1 MKGVLALLILS
12 SSPGAFAESLV
23 TGNVTKVGDATHL
36 EFQGRPTWN
45 YNLRHDGV
53 HLTLNLPPM
62 SDASKVQLTSW
73 QDSLIKKVT
82 IKPGPDG
89 GDEVEFLLGSAD
101 TDAFD
106 YLSDQPSRLIIDF
119 FKTKPPVPLVAK
131 SKKKTPSGKNVAQA
145 KKPVVRKLAG
155 ELDLPAKK
163 TDPVLGSNEDFIKQ
177 GVFDSADPEYSRF
190 DMNDIDIKEEAV
202 IASRGNIYLN
212 YPMLDYEDS
221 TLKSIQSA
229 PPIYEVA
236 PTDNDENKKVRLLI
250 TLFNKKRTAVFLKTK
265 DFFEK
270 EFPNSKYNE
279 LIKYMEADVYYDF
292 WKESESPADLD
303 NALKRY
309 QALIELYPHS
319 PLAERTNLLIAY
331 SYLERK
337 DYFSTL
343 KSLQRFIKNF
353 PTSKDI
359 QTAKLTLADALRGTR
374 NYDDALKKLD
384 SIEKDPEA
392 GAFREIAAFK
402 KGDVLYAKKD
412 YKGAIDEFRKTLQKY
427 PDHLSKFPNAFFN
440 LAEANFLTGNYK
452 ESLTA
457 HRKFLSRF
465 PKNPQGG
472 YSMARI
478 GELLEILGADRKKID
493 GAFLECIFRYQGSE
507 GAGVARV
514 RIGGQRMTDMKEKE
528 VEVAAT
534 EMKEFA
540 EDSDLPRAKDFVTIM
555 LADGYHRRKQYD
567 KALTLLLDFYKNEP
581 SSDLSVFKKRIMSN
595 ITSQLQVL
603 LKDHK
608 FLELFKVYGQH
619 APVWLKNSDRIDIE
633 YYLGEGFEQ
642 AGAYNEAADYYRKVL
657 NRLYSI
663 RGTDEEKE
671 RQVME
676 DLPSSDS
683 VNLRLATMSLSA
695 QDFSKAAF
703 YLSSIKNPQKLGA
716 EEQVERIEL
725 ASQVAQQK
733 GQINSAKKF
742 LSDLIVNWKG
752 RPALVS
758 QPYIH
763 LAELQ
768 FKTKDYSEAEAAVQK
783 VINMQTDTEL
793 VPKETLVKALE
804 LRGDLLL
811 QKNDQ
816 AKAVSAYKDLLDRF
830 EDTVPLESVRF
841 KMGKTLFEKGD
852 LVDAEKT
859 WSTLKE
865 GSLWAQMAKEQ
876 LSNSKWKKQ
885 YKKYIQRI
893 PAMSGVK

>member
-1 MKGVLALLILS
+1 VKLTLVFFISIFS
-12 SSPGAFAESLV
+12 SGASAESLV
-23 TGNVTKVGDATHL
+23 TGNVTRVGDATHL

-45 YNLRHDGV
+45 YNLRRGDGQLV
-53 HLTLNLPPM
+53 LNLPPVT
-62 SDASKVQLTSW
+62 DATKAQLLSW
-73 QDSLIKKVT
+73 KDSLIKKVT
-82 IKPGPDG
+82 IQPGPDG
-89 GDEVEFLLGSAD
+89 GDEITFVLNGSE

-106 YLSDQPSRLIIDF
+106 YLSDQPSRLILDF
-119 FKTKPPVPLVAK
+119 FKTKAAPLAK
-131 SKKKTPSGKNVAQA
+131 NKKAKKTVAQVR
-145 KKPVVRKLAG
+145 KPVVRKLAG

-163 TDPVLGSNEDFIKQ
+163 TDPVLGSNEDLSKQ

-190 DMNDIDIKEEAV
+190 DMNDIDIKEEAI

-212 YPMLDYEDS
+212 YPMLEFEDT
-221 TLKSIQSA
+221 TLKAVQAA

-236 PTDNDENKKVRLLI
+236 PADNDENKKVRLLI
-250 TLFNKKRTAVFLKTK
+250 TLFNKKRVAVFLKTK

-270 EFPNSKYNE
+270 EYPTSKYNE
-279 LIKYMEADVYYDF
+279 LIKYMEADIYYDF
-292 WKESESPADLD
+292 WKESESPVDLE

-309 QALIELYPHS
+309 QALIELYPQS

-331 SYLERK
+331 SYFERK
-337 DYFSTL
+337 DYFGTL

-353 PTSKDI
+353 PTSKSI
-359 QTAKLTLADALRGTR
+359 QNAKMTLADALRGTR
-374 NYDDALKKLD
+374 NYDDALRSLD
-384 SIEKDPEA
+384 AIEKDPTA
-392 GAFREIAAFK
+392 GEFREIAAFK
-402 KGDVLYAKKD
+402 KGDVLYSKKD
-412 YKGAIDEFRKTLQKY
+412 YPEAILAYRKTLQKY
-427 PDHLSKFPNAFFN
+427 PAHLNRFPNIFFN

-452 ESLTA
+452 DSLTA
-457 HRKFLSRF
+457 HRKFISQF
-465 PKNPQGG
+465 PKDAHGA

-478 GELLEILGADRKKID
+478 GELLEILGADRKKVD

-507 GAGVARV
+507 GAGVSRV
-514 RIGGQRMTDMKEKE
+514 RIAGQRMKDMKEKE
-528 VEVAAT
+528 VETAVS

-540 EDSDLPRAKDFVTIM
+540 EDSELPRAKDFVTIM
-555 LADGYHRRKQYD
+555 LADGYHRRGQYD
-567 KALTLLLDFYKNEP
+567 KALDLLLDFYKNEP
-581 SSDLSVFKKRIMSN
+581 SSDLSIFKKRIMSN
-595 ITSQLQVL
+595 ITSQLQDLV
-603 LKDHK
+603 KEHK

-619 APVWLKNSDRIDIE
+619 APVWLKGSDRIDIE

-663 RGTDEEKE
+663 RGTQEEKE
-671 RQVME
+671 RKVME

-683 VNLRLATMSLSA
+683 VNVRLATMSLSG

-703 YLSSIKNPQKLGA
+703 YLSSIKNPQKLSA
-716 EEQVERIEL
+716 EEQVERIEI

-733 GQINSAKKF
+733 GQIDSAKKF

-752 RPALVS
+752 QPALVS
-758 QPYIH
+758 QPYVH

-768 FKTKDYSEAEAAVQK
+768 LKTKQYSEAEASVQK

-793 VPKETLVKALE
+793 VPKDTLIKALE

-811 QKNDQ
+811 KTNEQD
-816 AKAVSAYKDLLDRF
+816 KAVIAYKDLLERF
-830 EDTVPLESVRF
+830 EDSVPLDSVRF

-852 LVDAEKT
+852 LVDAEKA

-865 GSLWAQMAKEQ
+865 GTLWAQMAKEQ
-876 LSNSKWKKQ
+876 LGNSKWKKQ